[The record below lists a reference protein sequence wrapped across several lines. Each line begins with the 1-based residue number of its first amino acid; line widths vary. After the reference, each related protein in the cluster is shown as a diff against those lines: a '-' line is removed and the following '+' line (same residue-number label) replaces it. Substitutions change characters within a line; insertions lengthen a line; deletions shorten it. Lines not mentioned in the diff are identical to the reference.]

1 MLTPME
7 IKDKRFQPAGRNS
20 YKSEDVDLFFD
31 SVTESYEQMF
41 KENAELI
48 KRVSMLA
55 ERLEQYKK
63 DEDSIKSAVLTA
75 QRAADKIEKEAQER
89 SQLLSSESEDILA
102 AAKAEVEIIKKDT
115 IESVH
120 AEMSELI
127 ESSKEEAELIL
138 TNAKKDAL
146 DIISEAENEAKSL
159 QGAATR
165 TLTSESI
172 LYDML
177 KKEVSEFK
185 NELMARYKTHIELI
199 TQLPELAMQKAKEN
213 IQAANDYS
221 SDELAEEE
229 PQTKTEEDDDSGDE
243 CVSLEFDES
252 DPDIEFI
259 EGEDEKIEGVLSIDD
274 FVNES
279 ETKEEEESAP
289 APKAQ
294 DEYVENTDIPFDVA
308 ADNIEIINDNETPE
322 DTLDVND
329 FISSFEEPLH
339 NQSDEEQKKK
349 GFSINFS
356 KLSKEKQSEPEVSE
370 DEPPA
375 ADMIFDSRAETGF
388 KLKNPVVNI
397 DKKPEGFIE
406 DELDSTE
413 AKENDDETK
422 SIFSNSSKENLK
434 KRFSVIKMDGA
445 NNTNSKENHDTE
457 EKDDDADDNPPSIR
471 SIFKKKK

>member
-7 IKDKRFQPAGRNS
+7 IKDKRFQSAGRNS

-75 QRAADKIEKEAQER
+75 QRAADKIEKEAEER

-102 AAKAEVEIIKKDT
+102 AAKAEVEIIRKDT

-120 AEMSELI
+120 LEMAELI
-127 ESSKEEAELIL
+127 ESSKAEAELIL
-138 TNAKKDAL
+138 TNAKRDAE
-146 DIISEAENEAKSL
+146 DIIREAENEAKTL

-185 NELMARYKTHIELI
+185 NELMSRYKAHIELI
-199 TQLPELAMQKAKEN
+199 AQLPEIAMQKAKEN
-213 IQAANDYS
+213 IQ
-221 SDELAEEE
+221 EAEEE
-229 PQTKTEEDDDSGDE
+229 PKEAEEINESDELDDCGDE

-252 DPDIEFI
+252 DPDIEFV
-259 EGEDEKIEGVLSIDD
+259 EDNEVIEGVLSIDD
-274 FVNES
+274 FVNENEQVDEEVVITTS
-279 ETKEEEESAP
+279 ETQEE
-289 APKAQ
+289 
-294 DEYVENTDIPFDVA
+294 YTENVSIPFDEA
-308 ADNIEIINDNETPE
+308 ADDIEILDNAELDETE
-322 DTLDVND
+322 DEEELDVND
-329 FISSFEEPLH
+329 FISSFEEPVH
-339 NQSDEEQKKK
+339 TKSDDEQKKR

-356 KLSKEKQSEPEVSE
+356 KLSKESQDEEGVKDEV
-370 DEPPA
+370 PA
-375 ADMIFDSRAETGF
+375 ADIIFDSRPTEGF
-388 KLKNPVVNI
+388 KLKRPVVNV
-397 DKKPEGFIE
+397 DNEPESFIE
-406 DELDSTE
+406 DELDD
-413 AKENDDETK
+413 KEQEDDDEIK
-422 SIFSNSSKENLK
+422 SLFSDSSKENLK
-434 KRFSVIKMDGA
+434 KRFSVIKMDSP
-445 NNTNSKENHDTE
+445 NNTNSKEEHVDDT
-457 EKDDDADDNPPSIR
+457 DDNPPSIR

>member
-89 SQLLSSESEDILA
+89 SQLLTSESEDILA

-120 AEMSELI
+120 IEMSELI

-138 TNAKKDAL
+138 TNAKKDAE
-146 DIISEAENEAKSL
+146 DIIREAENEAKSL

-199 TQLPELAMQKAKEN
+199 TQLPELAMQKAKES
-213 IQAANDYS
+213 IQ
-221 SDELAEEE
+221 EIEEQ
-229 PQTKTEEDDDSGDE
+229 QTETEEIEETGNSGDE
-243 CVSLEFDES
+243 CSDECISLEFDES

-274 FVNES
+274 FVNGDEP
-279 ETKEEEESAP
+279 KEEEESIP
-289 APKAQ
+289 APKIQ
-294 DEYVENTDIPFDVA
+294 DEYTENVDIPFDEA
-308 ADNIEIINDNETPE
+308 ADDIEILNDTETPE

-329 FISSFEEPLH
+329 FISSFEEPVH
-339 NQSDEEQKKK
+339 KKSGEEQKKK
-349 GFSINFS
+349 GFTINFS
-356 KLSKEKQSEPEVSE
+356 KLSKDKQNEPENLE
-370 DEPPA
+370 DEAPA

-388 KLKNPVVNI
+388 KLKNPVVNV
-397 DKKPEGFIE
+397 DKKPESFIE
-406 DELDSTE
+406 DELDSAE
-413 AKENDDETK
+413 DKENDDETK
-422 SIFSNSSKENLK
+422 SLFSDSSKENLK

-445 NNTNSKENHDTE
+445 NNTNSKE
-457 EKDDDADDNPPSIR
+457 DDDNKEDKGNDTDDNPPSIR